1 MQSVTTTAAEAKRLL
16 EEALESQRRARRDD
30 ALSRLTGCEDWPTPL
45 NEQGLLLRAEVL
57 TFRDPILGLEELA
70 AHSDAFTTP
79 DGKFGYYIA
88 SARAYTNSR
97 NVDGAEAMLEAA
109 EALLDGPND
118 QRRCRL
124 AYNRLRVM
132 WSTKNYDPHSD
143 HFTYALRDQDP
154 ATRFAVMLLR
164 SWMYAGVEDYRSQL
178 NDLLAAFKLFDE
190 EGYRCDLTGVAI
202 ALNSMLRLA
211 FELGDDAAVCAGEA
225 AYDTIEW
232 TRDIQDYRFLCV
244 RALAW
249 HAFLQGEPARAQWLF
264 KESND
269 FAPSTA
275 WKVMAHVDRAF
286 VARMNLNEAWA
297 TEELYQAH
305 SLARTVSWSATSG
318 EERMALMTLA
328 VLFAPVEMSQ
338 AQRYVSTYIQIGSEN
353 LNPTLAAAHETRR
366 NIAYQKFAEGRVQAV
381 LGNTVLAIKS
391 LEAAYEI
398 FTQIE
403 HEYRAALAAQALYE
417 ITKHENW
424 LKLAQAHAAKFP
436 KSAIH
441 QRMLDK
447 SVPTQDEQLGSL
459 SASQRQIAVAF
470 CQGTDMEELSRRF
483 SRSVFT
489 LQKQVDA
496 IYAALNVKT
505 RLELRNEL
513 QRRGLM

>member
-1 MQSVTTTAAEAKRLL
+1 MITAADATRLY
-16 EEALESQRRARRDD
+16 EQALEAQRRAQRDE
-30 ALSRLTGCEDWPTPL
+30 ALARLTGCEDWPIPF

-70 AHSDAFTTP
+70 THSDAFTTP
-79 DGKFGYYIA
+79 NGKFGYYIA

-97 NVDGAEAMLEAA
+97 NFDGATAMLDAA
-109 EALLDGPND
+109 EALLEGPQD
-118 QRRCRL
+118 ERRGKVAHFRARL
-124 AYNRLRVM
+124 L
-132 WSTKNYDPHSD
+132 WSTKNYDPHSEY
-143 HFTYALRDQDP
+143 FNYSLRDPDP
-154 ATRFAVMLLR
+154 TIRFSALLLR
-164 SWMYAGVEDYRSQL
+164 SWMHAGLEDYRSQL
-178 NDLLAAFKLFDE
+178 QDLLAAFRLFDE
-190 EGYRCDLTGVAI
+190 EGYRCDLSNVAI
-202 ALNSMLRLA
+202 ALHATLRLA
-211 FELGDDAAVCAGEA
+211 FELGDDAAVAAGEA

-269 FAPSTA
+269 FAPSVA
-275 WKVMAHVDRAF
+275 WQVMAHVDRAF

-305 SLARTVSWSATSG
+305 ALARTVSWSATSG

-353 LNPTLAAAHETRR
+353 LNPTLAAAHEARR
-366 NIAYQKFAEGRVQAV
+366 NTAFQKFAEGRVQAV
-381 LGNTVLAIKS
+381 LGNTVLAIRS
-391 LEAAYEI
+391 LESAYEI

-436 KSAIH
+436 KSAIY

-459 SASQRQIAVAF
+459 SATQRQIAVAF

-489 LQKQVDA
+489 LQKQVDG

-505 RLELRNEL
+505 RMELRNEL
-513 QRRGLM
+513 HRRGLM

>member
-1 MQSVTTTAAEAKRLL
+1 MITAADATRLF
-16 EEALESQRRARRDD
+16 EQALEAQRRAQRDE
-30 ALSRLTGCEDWPTPL
+30 ALARLTGCEEWPIPL

-70 AHSDAFTTP
+70 THSDAFTTP

-88 SARAYTNSR
+88 SARAYSNSR
-97 NVDGAEAMLEAA
+97 NFDGATAMLDAA
-109 EALLDGPND
+109 EALLEGPND
-118 QRRCRL
+118 ERRGKVAHFRTRL
-124 AYNRLRVM
+124 L
-132 WSTKNYDPHSD
+132 WSTKNYDPHSE
-143 HFTYALRDQDP
+143 HFTYSLRDPDP
-154 ATRFAVMLLR
+154 MIRFSALLQR
-164 SWMYAGVEDYRSQL
+164 SWMYAALEEFRSQL
-178 NDLLAAFKLFDE
+178 QDLLAALRLFDE
-190 EGYRCDLTGVAI
+190 EGYRCDLTLVAT
-202 ALNSMLRLA
+202 ALHSMLRLA
-211 FELGDDAAVCAGEA
+211 FELGDDTAIGAGEA
-225 AYDTIEW
+225 AYDAIEW
-232 TRDIQDYRFLCV
+232 TKDIQDLRFLCV

-249 HAFLQGEPARAQWLF
+249 YAFLQGEPARAQWLF

-269 FAPSTA
+269 FAPTMA
-275 WKVMAHVDRAF
+275 WQVMAHVDRAF

-305 SLARTVSWSATSG
+305 ALARTVSWSATAG

-338 AQRYVSTYIQIGSEN
+338 AQRYVSTYIQIGAES
-353 LNPTLAAAHETRR
+353 LNPTLAAAHEPRR
-366 NIAYQKFAEGRVQAV
+366 NIALQKYAEGRVQAV
-381 LGNTVLAIKS
+381 LGNTVLAIKL
-391 LEAAYEI
+391 LESAYEVL
-398 FTQIE
+398 TQIE

-436 KSAIH
+436 KSALY
-441 QRMLDK
+441 QRMLDN
-447 SVPTQDEQLGSL
+447 SVPTQDEQLGAL
-459 SASQRQIAVAF
+459 SPTQRQIAVAF

-505 RLELRNEL
+505 RMDLRKEL